1 MKWIRPKRQGTIF
14 ALHTTAMRPYFLLFL
29 PIFLWSITV
38 SFSQE
43 AQPCGADELRI
54 SNLKSMP
61 SVAKAVAKRE
71 AELERWTAQ
80 YVADKA
86 NRGGEPLVYTI
97 PVVFHVIHQY
107 GPENIGDAQLKDG
120 LRVCNETFRKTSA
133 DTALIV
139 DAFKPIHTD
148 CGIQFGLATKDPD
161 GNCHSG
167 INRIASSL
175 ATTGDHAVKS
185 LVHWDPTR
193 YLNIYIVSNAAGLA
207 GHAVWPSDADTIPEW
222 DGIVLAHS
230 YIGDIGTSDHTRSVA
245 FAHECG
251 HYLNLHHIWGGNNVP
266 DFYYLPVAQ
275 AENCG
280 FSDMVDDTPATIG
293 WQSCALSGT
302 SCGNVVD
309 NVQNAM
315 DYSYCN
321 IMFTNGQRDRMH
333 ACLNSDIAGRN
344 NLWQQTNLI
353 ATGVV
358 PEPAPLCE
366 ADFVSD
372 KVAVCPNTD
381 NAIAFTNTSFHG
393 TVDSLQWEFPGGV
406 PSTSSQNNPTVTYST
421 SGVHDVTLRAY
432 SNGNFYETT
441 KPNYLTVLADNQVG
455 YPFSE
460 SFEETVALDGTLWS
474 RASVEAENQWEL
486 TTTAASSGTS
496 SVVVD
501 NWDNGTLTRDELFS
515 PPINLVGVSQMK
527 VAFKYAFAGRNATA
541 GSNKLQFM
549 VTRNCE
555 TTWSVRLM
563 LAGESLETAEP
574 QSTPFV
580 PTASQ
585 WVQEEINIPI
595 QFFEPGFRF
604 KFVFTSGGENRLFI
618 DDINVDINA
627 SVAENEAFAS
637 LTLYPNPASHQL
649 AVQIAAVAAM
659 QTNLEIVDVV
669 GKTIFHAGSKQLV
682 AGVSTHEIDIAQ
694 LSEGM
699 YLLRLNSA
707 NGSIARPFVVQK

>member
-1 MKWIRPKRQGTIF
+1 
-14 ALHTTAMRPYFLLFL
+14 
-29 PIFLWSITV
+29 
-38 SFSQE
+38 
-43 AQPCGADELRI
+43 
-54 SNLKSMP
+54 MP
-61 SVAKAVAKRE
+61 NVAKAVAKRE
-71 AELERWTAQ
+71 AELEQWTAAFIAQ
-80 YVADKA
+80 TS

-107 GPENIGDAQLKDG
+107 GPENISDAQLKDG

-139 DAFKPIHTD
+139 DAFKSIHAD
-148 CGIQFGLATKDPD
+148 CGIEFRLATKDPD

-175 ATTGDHAVKS
+175 TTTGDHAVKS

-230 YIGDIGTSDHTRSVA
+230 YVGDIGTSDHTRSVA

-266 DFYYLPVAQ
+266 NFYYLPVAQ
-275 AENCG
+275 AENCD
-280 FSDMVDDTPATIG
+280 FDDLVDDTPNTIG
-293 WQSCALSGT
+293 WQSCALSGA
-302 SCGNVVD
+302 SCGNLVD

-344 NLWQQTNLI
+344 NLWQQANLI
-353 ATGVV
+353 ATGVL

-372 KVAVCPNTD
+372 MVAVCPNTD
-381 NAIAFTNTSFHG
+381 NAITFTNTSFHG

-406 PSTSSQNNPTVTYST
+406 PSASSQNNPTVTYST
-421 SGVHDVTLRAY
+421 SGTHDVTLRAY
-432 SNGNFYETT
+432 SNGSFYETT
-441 KPNYLTVLADNQVG
+441 KPNFITVLADNQVG

-474 RASVEAENQWEL
+474 QASVEAENQWEL

-496 SVVVD
+496 SVVLD

-515 PPINLVGVSQMK
+515 PPINLEGVSQMK
-527 VAFKYAFAGRNATA
+527 VAFKYAFAGQNAAT

-555 TTWSVRLM
+555 TNWAVRLT
-563 LAGESLETAEP
+563 LAGASLETAEP

-585 WVQEEINIPI
+585 WVQEEITVPALY
-595 QFFEPGFRF
+595 FEQGFRF

-627 SVAENEAFAS
+627 SVAENDAFAS

-649 AVQIAAVAAM
+649 AVQVAAVAAM
-659 QTNLEIVDVV
+659 QTNLEVVDVV
-669 GKTIFHAGSKQLV
+669 GKTVFHAGSRQLV
-682 AGVSTHEIDIAQ
+682 AGVSTHEIDISQ
-694 LSEGM
+694 LSQGM
-699 YLLRLNSA
+699 YLLRLSSV